1 MLSPRPATM
10 YRMQVDHEIQARL
23 RQLAIDTAAVEDI
36 TLDEAVERIIDQ
48 LRGVFGD
55 DDLQE

>member
-1 MLSPRPATM
+1 M